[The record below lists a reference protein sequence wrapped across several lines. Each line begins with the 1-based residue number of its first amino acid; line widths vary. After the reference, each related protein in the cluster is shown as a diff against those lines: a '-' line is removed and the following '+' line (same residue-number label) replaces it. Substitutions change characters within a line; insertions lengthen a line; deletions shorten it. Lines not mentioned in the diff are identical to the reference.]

1 MPQHAHLF
9 AEVSVVERTL
19 PPWIHHRCNIPH
31 THPCFDFQHGC
42 FAGKDKN
49 NKKILVDCS
58 DANRA
63 KGEVLTPLPESFKPL
78 VLTDEMD
85 KAWFDLVKNFNPLSD
100 TIRLPQT
107 ASYLGGSVASEQ
119 TEPPHVRRSSARS
132 LSTLCPPQSR
142 EDLQTEGTG
151 L

>member
-1 MPQHAHLF
+1 MLTKILLHSTIFQVASLPQHAHLF

-85 KAWFDLVKNFNPLSD
+85 KAWFDLVKNFKTSGRPSKAALAKSNL
-100 TIRLPQT
+100 
-107 ASYLGGSVASEQ
+107 
-119 TEPPHVRRSSARS
+119 
-132 LSTLCPPQSR
+132 
-142 EDLQTEGTG
+142 
-151 L
+151 